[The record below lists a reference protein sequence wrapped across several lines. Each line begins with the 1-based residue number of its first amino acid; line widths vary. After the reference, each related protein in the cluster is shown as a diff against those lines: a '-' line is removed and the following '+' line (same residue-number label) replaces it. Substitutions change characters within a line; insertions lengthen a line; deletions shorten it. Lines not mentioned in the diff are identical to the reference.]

1 MLFFILTEKGGKT
14 ILPPNLINV
23 KILRCI
29 RGMESP
35 TIPYEEKDLRVV
47 RCLSDHLFKGALYS
61 IGIGRWTE
69 SHRVDQIQVTR

>member
-29 RGMESP
+29 RAMESP
-35 TIPYEEKDLRVV
+35 TIPDKEKDLIIFSREYYIV
-47 RCLSDHLFKGALYS
+47 
-61 IGIGRWTE
+61 
-69 SHRVDQIQVTR
+69 